1 MTTLRHAWE
10 IVPPRTHMFP
20 VLKAFVDR
28 IVGSAGGSWE
38 KRDRLLLVG
47 TSTIENEASF
57 RKTRTIERTPAS
69 GGHFDDWKMK
79 PVSVGLGR

>member
-1 MTTLRHAWE
+1 VAALFQALELADKGEFLERTVDGLMTTLRHAWE
-10 IVPPRTHMFP
+10 IVPPRAHMFP

-47 TSTIENEASF
+47 TSVI
-57 RKTRTIERTPAS
+57 
-69 GGHFDDWKMK
+69 
-79 PVSVGLGR
+79 